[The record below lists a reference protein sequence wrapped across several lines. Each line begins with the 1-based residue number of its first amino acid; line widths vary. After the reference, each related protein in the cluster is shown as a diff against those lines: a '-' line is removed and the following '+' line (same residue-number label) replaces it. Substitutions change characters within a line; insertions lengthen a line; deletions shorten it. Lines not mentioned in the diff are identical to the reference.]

1 VKILNDSTEIM
12 LEYLLID
19 VSFLDNIFIRKYD
32 MSRSIRQNE
41 NLIKNH
47 NFFEIKGLNK
57 VTLLYK
63 RRFNAAY

>member
-32 MSRSIRQNE
+32 MPRSI
-41 NLIKNH
+41 
-47 NFFEIKGLNK
+47 G
-57 VTLLYK
+57 
-63 RRFNAAY
+63 